1 MAYYDS
7 EINVINDFCE
17 CDNGEIYLFNSNNEK
32 ILQCVR
38 KIEEW
43 HCSSSKFDP
52 SPDQTFIVININ

>member
-32 ILQCVR
+32 FYNALE
-38 KIEEW
+38 K
-43 HCSSSKFDP
+43 
-52 SPDQTFIVININ
+52 

>member
-43 HCSSSKFDP
+43 
-52 SPDQTFIVININ
+52 Q

>member
-17 CDNGEIYLFNSNNEK
+17 CDDCKIYLFNSNNEK

-38 KIEEW
+38 KIEEDRK
-43 HCSSSKFDP
+43 S
-52 SPDQTFIVININ
+52 VV